1 MAIKDSGISPARFPF
16 FALLALTLVLVIG
29 CSIVHNSDYVR
40 AAKADKSGDYSNAA
54 RLYAS
59 VASVEE
65 YEYRQ
70 AAQFRLA
77 ELYLE
82 GLGVRRDTDAAIR
95 LLQRAADGPDRG
107 WRAHAY
113 NRLARL
119 YEAGVPGHLQ
129 RDRKTAAR
137 YYADA
142 AAEGSNPSKDSLSR
156 LSRYPDVF
164 VSLHEAEF
172 RHDRMSSAPAGI
184 ASAYDSFKAADY
196 ARAYPIFL
204 WHARNGNAE
213 AQAAVATMYKDGLY
227 AAADG
232 QRYAA
237 WTYLA
242 AYNGNRR
249 AQLALGLLYRT
260 SDLSP
265 PDDDEAEQWL
275 EAASKQGLA
284 DATNALGLLALYPI
298 AERRKSDPAKALRYF
313 REAADN
319 GSTFAL
325 ANLGDL
331 FYDGKGVTRDR
342 ERAKEYYIAAA
353 ERGNVVARQRL
364 LEHFNL
370 AYQPAPEGSTPEDLV
385 PKSADSAPAPPS
397 LVQRAM
403 SRIATPVVRE
413 PSRDVQPKKD
423 SAPTAVELYAA
434 LSKSVLRL
442 YALSLN
448 KPNEA
453 SQGSAVALTE
463 FIAVTNCH
471 VLKERDAIGATTSL
485 GLTIFRRAKQATAH
499 DICLLRAD
507 HALSAITET
516 RGYGDLKIGERV
528 YAIGSP
534 RGLENTLS
542 EGLVAGLRELN
553 GTRYIQ
559 TTAPITHGSSGGGL
573 FDERGRLIGIT
584 TLGATT
590 GNLNFAV
597 TIDEVLPLL
606 DKLR

>member
-1 MAIKDSGISPARFPF
+1 
-16 FALLALTLVLVIG
+16 LLTLTLVLGNG
-29 CSIVHNSDYVR
+29 CSIVRNSDYVR
-40 AAKADKSGDYSNAA
+40 AAKADKGGDYSKAA
-54 RLYAS
+54 RLYTS
-59 VASVEE
+59 VASVEK

-82 GLGVRRDTDAAIR
+82 GLGVRKDTDAAIR
-95 LLQRAADGPDRG
+95 LLQRAADGPDRD
-107 WRAHAY
+107 WRALAY

-119 YEAGVPGHLQ
+119 HEAGVPGHLQ
-129 RDRKTAAR
+129 RDRKIAAR

-156 LSRYPDVF
+156 LIRYPDVF

-184 ASAYDSFKAADY
+184 ASAYDSFKATDY

-249 AQLALGLLYRT
+249 AQLGLGLLYRT
-260 SDLSP
+260 SDLVP

-284 DATNALGLLALYPI
+284 DATNALGELALYPI
-298 AERRKSDPAKALRYF
+298 DERRKSDRAKALRYF

-319 GSTFAL
+319 GSTLAL

-342 ERAKEYYIAAA
+342 ERAKEYYMAAA
-353 ERGNVVARQRL
+353 QRGNVVARQRL

-370 AYQPAPEGSTPEDLV
+370 AYQPAPEGSAPVDPVPEPV
-385 PKSADSAPAPPS
+385 DSPVQPS
-397 LVQRAM
+397 LVRRAM
-403 SRIATPVVRE
+403 SRIATPVVPE

-448 KPNEA
+448 KPNET
-453 SQGSAVALTE
+453 SQGSAVALSE
-463 FIAVTNCH
+463 FVAVTNCH

-485 GLTIFRRAKQATAH
+485 GLTVFRRAKQATAH
-499 DICLLRAD
+499 DLCLLRAD
-507 HALSAITET
+507 HALAAIAET
-516 RGYGDLKIGERV
+516 RRYGDLKIGERV

-542 EGLVAGLRELN
+542 EGLVAGLREMN

-597 TIDEVLPLL
+597 AIDEVLPLL